1 VERPGKRR
9 AHPKIDASQAWYYRA
24 EYNADGEVFLSFA
37 NTEGMASRRVYDAAT
52 GRRIGDP
59 LVREGAY
66 RQAFPED
73 ITDAIR
79 LNGNWTDAEQ
89 DEWENELPSSVLD
102 HLQRDLDLAKAERAA
117 HHEATHTS
125 VAS

>member
-1 VERPGKRR
+1 
-9 AHPKIDASQAWYYRA
+9 
-24 EYNADGEVFLSFA
+24 
-37 NTEGMASRRVYDAAT
+37 MASRRVYDAAT
-52 GRRIGDP
+52 GRRLGDP

-79 LNGNWTDAEQ
+79 LNGNWSDAEQ
-89 DEWENELPSSVLD
+89 DEWDNELPSSVLD
-102 HLQRDLDLAKAERAA
+102 ALQRDLDLARAERAV
-117 HHEATHTS
+117 HHESAPTS